1 MKNNDAIAVIYTG
14 PFNFSLES
22 FTRFILNYS
31 LSGKKYKLDWCKEP
45 DFNYLIT
52 LNFKVK
58 PFPYLAVF
66 KFKRQ
71 YLQQVAVDLQL
82 VETS

>member
-31 LSGKKYKLDWCKEP
+31 LSGKKYKLDWYKK
-45 DFNYLIT
+45 NQILII
-52 LNFKVK
+52 
-58 PFPYLAVF
+58 
-66 KFKRQ
+66 
-71 YLQQVAVDLQL
+71 
-82 VETS
+82 

>member
-31 LSGKKYKLDWCKEP
+31 LSGKKYKLDWCKK
-45 DFNYLIT
+45 NQILII
-52 LNFKVK
+52 
-58 PFPYLAVF
+58 
-66 KFKRQ
+66 
-71 YLQQVAVDLQL
+71 
-82 VETS
+82 